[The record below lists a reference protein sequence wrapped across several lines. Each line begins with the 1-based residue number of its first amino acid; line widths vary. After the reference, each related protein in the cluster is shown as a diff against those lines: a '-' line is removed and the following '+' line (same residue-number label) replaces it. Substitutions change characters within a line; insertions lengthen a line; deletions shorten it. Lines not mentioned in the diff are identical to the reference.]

1 VGVSAAR
8 IPGHDKFATWAKQR
22 GEFALDRPCN
32 IVVEVDGY
40 GNPTGVFEV
49 EGNHDYAEEGI
60 DTVSVT
66 R

>member
-8 IPGHDKFATWAKQR
+8 IPGNDKFATRAKQR
-22 GEFALDRPCN
+22 GDLALSQPYT
-32 IVVEVDGY
+32 IVEEVDGY
-40 GNPTGVFEV
+40 DNPTGVFDV
-49 EGNHDYAEEGI
+49 QGSHDYAEEGI